1 VLHQGLAHPLADG
14 IFVVG
19 SAVPPGQAGLR
30 LDAAPAEACRL
41 YRRGGRVVLESRDGS
56 CTVNGAAVD
65 GPMEVGT
72 GDRIDVAGTQLWLIR
87 TLEPVESD
95 APTPD

>member
-1 VLHQGLAHPLADG
+1 V
-14 IFVVG
+14 I
-19 SAVPPGQAGLR
+19 
-30 LDAAPAEACRL
+30 
-41 YRRGGRVVLESRDGS
+41 LESLDGP

-65 GPMEVGT
+65 GPMEVAA
-72 GDRIDVAGTQLWLIR
+72 GDRIDVADTQLLLIR